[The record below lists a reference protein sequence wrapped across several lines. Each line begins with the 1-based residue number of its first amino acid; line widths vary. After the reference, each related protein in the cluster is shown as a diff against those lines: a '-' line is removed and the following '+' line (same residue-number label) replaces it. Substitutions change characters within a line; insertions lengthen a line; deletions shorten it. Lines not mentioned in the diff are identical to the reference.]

1 MSRFRAACAVVL
13 LLLATSSTELRAEWI
28 VTPYAGITFNT
39 RAVFTDAAGQFENT
53 FGLTPTFG
61 ASLTRTTKGW
71 FDLEADVNVAPGF
84 FGNRTP
90 DDGFQYGDN
99 LLISAMGNVVVR
111 PLKAGTWVGLSPY
124 AAAGAGLF
132 HTRIADPNDAFDAS
146 GNQLA
151 FDAGGGVTGAI
162 GGRLRLQVDA
172 RYFRTLQ
179 ARQPKDELDLAIDSL
194 SFWRIA
200 AGIGFRFY

>member
-1 MSRFRAACAVVL
+1 MSRVRAACAVAL
-13 LLLATSSTELRAEWI
+13 LLLATLPSTLQADWF
-28 VTPYAGITFNT
+28 VTPYAGITVNT
-39 RAVFTDAAGQFENT
+39 RAVFSDAALQFENT
-53 FGLTPTFG
+53 FGVTPTFG
-61 ASLTRTTKGW
+61 ASLTRTTQGW
-71 FDLEADVNVAPGF
+71 FDLEADVILAPGF

-99 LLISAMGNVVVR
+99 LLISAMGTVVVR
-111 PLKAGTWVGLSPY
+111 PLKTGTWIGLSPF

-151 FDAGGGVTGAI
+151 FDAGGGVTRAI
-162 GGRLRLQVDA
+162 AGRLRLQVDA

-179 ARQPKDELDLAIDSL
+179 SRQPKDELDLAIHSL
-194 SFWRIA
+194 SFWRIT
-200 AGIGFRFY
+200 AGIGFRF